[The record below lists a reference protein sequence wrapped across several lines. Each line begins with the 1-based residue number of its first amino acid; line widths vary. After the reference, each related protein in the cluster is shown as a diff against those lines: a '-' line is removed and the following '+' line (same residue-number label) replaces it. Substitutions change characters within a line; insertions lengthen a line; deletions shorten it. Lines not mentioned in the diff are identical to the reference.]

1 MRVADVMET
10 QVDVLDIR
18 TPAED
23 AWGLMKRRQLRL
35 LVAADGDR
43 IVGVV
48 DRSRLGGPNGLTHR
62 HHRTLV
68 DFLRHDPLV
77 LCSDYPI
84 SRAIDLLADDVAGG
98 VPVVDKG
105 RLVGVLTVGSLLKRM
120 HEASTARKRA

>member
-10 QVDVLDIR
+10 EVDVLDIR

-23 AWGLMKRRQLRL
+23 AWDLMKRRQLRL

-48 DRSRLGGPNGLTHR
+48 DRARLGGHNGLARR

-77 LCSDYPI
+77 LCADYPVG
-84 SRAIDLLADDVAGG
+84 RAVDLLADDVAGC

-105 RLVGVLTVGSLLKRM
+105 RLVGVLSVGGLLKRL
-120 HEASTARKRA
+120 HDTASARQRA

>member
-23 AWGLMKRRQLRL
+23 AWDLMKRRQLRM

-48 DRSRLGGPNGLTHR
+48 DRARLGGPRGPGHR

-77 LCSDYPI
+77 LCAAYPL
-84 SRAIDLLADDVAGG
+84 SHAIDLLSDDVSGC
-98 VPVVDKG
+98 VPVVDNG
-105 RLVGVLTVGSLLKRM
+105 RLVGVLTIGGLLKRLR
-120 HEASTARKRA
+120 EATPGRTHA